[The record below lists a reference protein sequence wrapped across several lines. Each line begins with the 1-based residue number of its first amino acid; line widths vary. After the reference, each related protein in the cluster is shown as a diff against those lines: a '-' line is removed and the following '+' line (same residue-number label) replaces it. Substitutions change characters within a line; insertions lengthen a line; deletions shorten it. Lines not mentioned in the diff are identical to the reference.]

1 MLFSIFFALF
11 VSEYFLYCINKNGKC
26 ALDTLEYSKNIVND
40 STTNLLTSDEEKT
53 TLFIPHTNINF
64 DFNDKFYKNGFRY
77 TKGNKNS
84 KESYVFLGCSYTYGD
99 ALNHNE
105 TLPYYFSK
113 LMNFQKNILNCG
125 VCSRGSNTA
134 LNILNSNIIEKTI
147 PDTIVKHF
155 FYILI
160 DDHVER
166 NFRLFATYANDIWIY
181 KNGNWNIPFSPFI
194 KVRLF
199 FAKSY
204 IFRNSF
210 EILINNKNKNFYKHY
225 LLYTIKEMKKIIKE
239 KYHSKLTVVIFPGN
253 IKKCESDFLL
263 LPEYFNNYK
272 AFDGQHPSAKAQEK
286 IATLLYNHINN
297 Q

>member
-125 VCSRGSNTA
+125 VCSKG
-134 LNILNSNIIEKTI
+134 LI
-147 PDTIVKHF
+147 P
-155 FYILI
+155 L
-160 DDHVER
+160 
-166 NFRLFATYANDIWIY
+166 
-181 KNGNWNIPFSPFI
+181 
-194 KVRLF
+194 
-199 FAKSY
+199 
-204 IFRNSF
+204 
-210 EILINNKNKNFYKHY
+210 
-225 LLYTIKEMKKIIKE
+225 
-239 KYHSKLTVVIFPGN
+239 
-253 IKKCESDFLL
+253 
-263 LPEYFNNYK
+263 
-272 AFDGQHPSAKAQEK
+272 
-286 IATLLYNHINN
+286 
-297 Q
+297 